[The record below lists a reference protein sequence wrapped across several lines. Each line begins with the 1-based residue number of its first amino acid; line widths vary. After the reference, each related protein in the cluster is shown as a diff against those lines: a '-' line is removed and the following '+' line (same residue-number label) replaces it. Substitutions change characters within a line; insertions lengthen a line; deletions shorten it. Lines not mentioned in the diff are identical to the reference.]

1 MRPARGRFP
10 LRCPMRPLQFVPLV
24 ALVVAGCSA
33 SRETAV
39 VRPPV
44 ATTPAVAPPEYLPDP
59 AATPAPSAAPVAGT
73 SDYDTVRAGRFDGG
87 KMWTFDAPPAAFFRE
102 TYGIPADT
110 AWFRRAR
117 LGALRFA
124 TYCSASF
131 VSPGG
136 LVLTNHH
143 CARESVEKASRAGE
157 RLLERG
163 FSAKALAEERTIP
176 DLYVDQLVGLR
187 DVTDDV
193 RRGLGANLGPE
204 AEADALGN
212 AARGLQE
219 RLDAEAKRRDA
230 GTTVQVVALYD
241 GARYAAYTFRRY
253 KDVRLVMAPELDLGF
268 FGGDPDNFTYPRY
281 SLDYAFFRVY
291 DGGRPLAAQNYF
303 RVAPGGVRAGDAV
316 FVVGNPG
323 STNRLASLAQ
333 WAYEREV
340 TLPTQIAA
348 LDRRLAVIDA
358 YFAANPA
365 AADSAAL
372 RNARFDLSNARKST
386 AGALAG
392 LRDPYLVARKAAAER
407 ALQEGIAGN
416 ADLRARYGRTLDE
429 LARLQTTKR
438 AEAPRAS
445 AFTFFGGDAYD
456 SPTLLRAFYGFYLDL
471 LRRAGQTGEAVTNA
485 QREARKLPYW
495 PEPLERQML
504 ALRLTEIRDA
514 LGESDVV
521 VRRILGGRTPEAA
534 AADLLART
542 TLRDST
548 KVRAVLDR
556 GLAASGDAMTD
567 VAQAVGGLFLQ
578 NLQQQEGVEGLES
591 GLRANLA
598 RARFTLAGDAV
609 PPDASFSLRIA
620 DGRVAGYE
628 YNGTRAPAYTT
639 FHGLFDRHA
648 SNPGDR
654 DFALPE
660 RWTGTLPG
668 FDRNTPLNLVTTAD
682 ITGGNSGSPL
692 LNADLALVGLVFDS
706 NVEALPNEYLYRSEA
721 GRSVAVDVR
730 AILET
735 LDDVYDMDRLVLE
748 LTRGTVAPTEAE
760 ADNQRR

>member
-1 MRPARGRFP
+1 MRPFRFA
-10 LRCPMRPLQFVPLV
+10 PLV
-24 ALVVAGCSA
+24 ALVLTGCGA
-33 SRETAV
+33 SRQTAV
-39 VRPPV
+39 VTPRPAP
-44 ATTPAVAPPEYLPDP
+44 TPAAAPPEVLPDP
-59 AATPAPSAAPVAGT
+59 AAAPAPTPVAGT
-73 SDYDTVRAGRFDGG
+73 AAYDTVRAGRFDGG

-102 TYGIPADT
+102 TYGVPADT
-110 AWFRRAR
+110 AWFTRAR

-136 LVLTNHH
+136 LVITNHH
-143 CARESVEKASRAGE
+143 CARESVTKVSKPGEK
-157 RLLERG
+157 LLERG
-163 FSAKALAEERTIP
+163 FSAKALTEERTVP

-193 RRGLGANLGPE
+193 RRGLGSNLGPE
-204 AEADALGN
+204 AEAEALSN
-212 AARGLQE
+212 AARALGE

-241 GARYAAYTFRRY
+241 GARYSAYTFRRY
-253 KDVRLVMAPELDLGF
+253 KDVRLVMAPEVDLGF

-281 SLDYAFFRVY
+281 SLDYSFFRVY
-291 DGGRPLAAQNYF
+291 DGGRPLRANNYF
-303 RVAPGGVRAGDAV
+303 RVAPAGVQAGDAV

-333 WAYEREV
+333 WDYEREV
-340 TLPTQIAA
+340 TLPAQLAA
-348 LDRRLAVIDA
+348 LDRRLALVGA
-358 YFAANPA
+358 FNAANPA
-365 AADSAAL
+365 AADSADL
-372 RNARFDLSNARKST
+372 RNAYFELSNSRKSI
-386 AGALAG
+386 AGSLDG
-392 LRDPYLVARKAAAER
+392 LRDPYLVARKAAGER
-407 ALQEGIAGN
+407 ALREGIAQR
-416 ADLRARYGRTLDE
+416 ADLRTRYGRTLDE

-438 AEAPRAS
+438 AEAPRAA
-445 AFTFFGGDAYD
+445 AFTFFGGTPHDA
-456 SPTLLRAFYGFYLDL
+456 PTLLRAFYGFYIDL
-471 LRRAGQTGEAVTNA
+471 LRRAGQTGEALTSA
-485 QREARKLPYW
+485 RAEARKLPYW
-495 PEPLERQML
+495 PAALERPML

-514 LGESDVV
+514 LGPNDVV
-521 VRRILGGRTPEAA
+521 VRRLLGGRTPEAA
-534 AADLLART
+534 AADLIGRT
-542 TLRDST
+542 TLNDST
-548 KVRAVLDR
+548 KYRAVLDR
-556 GLAASGDAMTD
+556 GLAASGDVMTD

-598 RARFTLAGDAV
+598 RARFTLSGDAV

-620 DGRVAGYE
+620 DGRVAGYA

-639 FHGLFDRHA
+639 FHGLYDRHA

-660 RWTGTLPG
+660 RWTGALPG

-692 LNADLALVGLVFDS
+692 LNADLGLVGLVFDS
-706 NVEALPNEYLYRSEA
+706 NVEALPNDYLYRSEA

-748 LTRGTVAPTEAE
+748 LTRGTVAATEAE
-760 ADNQRR
+760 ADAQRR